1 MIKVFTFRR
10 ICIVTLLLLLA
21 IILYS
26 YPEEINGNVVDNKT
40 CDSIN
45 IFLIDENDYVAMTTM
60 NTDKDFD
67 KKINSIVNALVYG
80 DGKLKGVLNK
90 DVKLLSYSVDGDLLK
105 LNFNKS
111 FLDVSIDDEEN
122 MIESIIYSFTS
133 LNNINKVMIFVEGE
147 RLSELPKSHR
157 KLDLYLDR
165 SYGINRIVDIT
176 SIVDTKMV
184 TIYYPN
190 NSDYYIPI
198 SYIVN
203 DSDDKVNIIVKY
215 AKTNRFNNSNLSSH
229 LDYQVELM
237 NYEATEN
244 EVFLNFNEVLLDSVY
259 DGKLKE
265 EVKYAISYSVFDT
278 LGVDNVIFSIN
289 SIQIDEFR
297 LAN

>member
-105 LNFNKS
+105 LNFNMS

>member
-278 LGVDNVIFSIN
+278 LGVENVIFSIN

>member
-111 FLDVSIDDEEN
+111 FLDVSIDEEEN

-176 SIVDTKMV
+176 SIVGTKMV

>member
-26 YPEEINGNVVDNKT
+26 YPEEINENVVDNKT

-244 EVFLNFNEVLLDSVY
+244 EVFLNFNEVLLVSVY

-278 LGVDNVIFSIN
+278 LGVDKVIFSIN
-289 SIQIDEFR
+289 SVQIDEFR